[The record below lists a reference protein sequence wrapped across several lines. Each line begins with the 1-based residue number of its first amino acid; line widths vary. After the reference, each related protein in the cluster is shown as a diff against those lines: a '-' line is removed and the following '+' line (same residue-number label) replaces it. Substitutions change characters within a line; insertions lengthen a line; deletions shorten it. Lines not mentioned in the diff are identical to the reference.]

1 MQFLS
6 PIVDWLAKQ
15 KISIVLAL
23 TVSVTALVIF
33 AVAAILAFGGLGE
46 NGSDLRLVEKRAKAG
61 TELAA
66 TRAQTFLQ
74 PLESLLDHMERRVR
88 AGDVNFSDI
97 ESIKASLQ
105 ASMGPSPQI
114 HIAGYSLY
122 RGNTVLVQRTEGD
135 AFETQLEPGIFGAP
149 IWNMDADFS
158 GKVLAPVL
166 YQESTQQT
174 LIPLIRRI
182 QIDDE
187 TRIQIVVAATASA
200 FSEWMTASSDILDSG
215 AFTLYGPDRVLA
227 HPQTNGLTR
236 NADEA
241 DRSPLP
247 HVSET
252 KDPVLLA
259 LWRDK
264 TKPVSFATGDAA
276 EPQNT
281 KGRFRYRLATV
292 SGGAV
297 LVPLVELNGL
307 TEQTWLIG
315 IKVPFDASA
324 LRQASN
330 SQATWVTLIVGALLI
345 TLTFALARL
354 ITQPLD
360 GLAET
365 ARQVSRLQLDNVPR
379 LRPSI
384 FREFNDA
391 ADAFKTMTVGLNW
404 FQSYVPSALVRKLLK
419 QADDGELQPETKT
432 VTIMFTDVVGFTQL
446 SERMEAHDIVD
457 MLNEHFSL
465 VGQCIDQE
473 AGTIDKYI
481 GDSLMAFWGAPD
493 QQPDHAIRAV
503 DAAEAIA
510 TALADKNEMRR
521 DLGEDPITMRIGIF
535 TGQVSVGNIGAP
547 GRINYTVIGDAV
559 NAAQRL
565 EKLGSTLMEDG
576 EEAVILISAE
586 TIASIERNA
595 SDLNK
600 KVPKERFRHIGNHAL
615 EGRSEPTGV
624 YRLA

>member
-1 MQFLS
+1 
-6 PIVDWLAKQ
+6 
-15 KISIVLAL
+15 
-23 TVSVTALVIF
+23 
-33 AVAAILAFGGLGE
+33 
-46 NGSDLRLVEKRAKAG
+46 
-61 TELAA
+61 
-66 TRAQTFLQ
+66 
-74 PLESLLDHMERRVR
+74 
-88 AGDVNFSDI
+88 
-97 ESIKASLQ
+97 
-105 ASMGPSPQI
+105 
-114 HIAGYSLY
+114 
-122 RGNTVLVQRTEGD
+122 
-135 AFETQLEPGIFGAP
+135 
-149 IWNMDADFS
+149 
-158 GKVLAPVL
+158 
-166 YQESTQQT
+166 
-174 LIPLIRRI
+174 
-182 QIDDE
+182 
-187 TRIQIVVAATASA
+187 
-200 FSEWMTASSDILDSG
+200 
-215 AFTLYGPDRVLA
+215 
-227 HPQTNGLTR
+227 
-236 NADEA
+236 
-241 DRSPLP
+241 
-247 HVSET
+247 
-252 KDPVLLA
+252 
-259 LWRDK
+259 
-264 TKPVSFATGDAA
+264 
-276 EPQNT
+276 
-281 KGRFRYRLATV
+281 
-292 SGGAV
+292 
-297 LVPLVELNGL
+297 
-307 TEQTWLIG
+307 
-315 IKVPFDASA
+315 
-324 LRQASN
+324 
-330 SQATWVTLIVGALLI
+330 
-345 TLTFALARL
+345 
-354 ITQPLD
+354 
-360 GLAET
+360 
-365 ARQVSRLQLDNVPR
+365 
-379 LRPSI
+379 
-384 FREFNDA
+384 
-391 ADAFKTMTVGLNW
+391 MTVGLNW

-624 YRLA
+624 YRLPAMCAKR

>member
-97 ESIKASLQ
+97 ESVKASLQ

-149 IWNMDADFS
+149 IWNKDADFS

-264 TKPVSFATGDAA
+264 TKPVSFATGEAA

-345 TLTFALARL
+345 ALTFALARL

-365 ARQVSRLQLDNVPR
+365 ARQVSRLQLDNIPR

-565 EKLGSTLMEDG
+565 EKLGGTLMEDD

>member
-6 PIVDWLAKQ
+6 PIVGWLAKQ
-15 KISIVLAL
+15 RISIVLAL

-33 AVAAILAFGGLGE
+33 AVAAILAFGGLGD

-74 PLESLLDHMERRVR
+74 PLESMLDHMERRVR
-88 AGDVNFSDI
+88 AGDVDLSDI
-97 ESIKASLQ
+97 ESVKTSLQ

-114 HIAGYSLY
+114 YLAGYSLY
-122 RGNTVLVQRTEGD
+122 RGTTVLVQRMGDD
-135 AFETQLEPGIFGAP
+135 AFATQLEPGIFGAQ
-149 IWNMDADFS
+149 IWNIDADVS

-166 YQESTQQT
+166 YEESSRHT

-187 TRIQIVVAATASA
+187 TRLQIIVAATASA

-227 HPQTNGLTR
+227 HPQTNGVMR
-236 NADEA
+236 NAEEG

-247 HVSET
+247 HVSDT

-259 LWRDK
+259 LWRDN
-264 TKPVSFATGDAA
+264 TKPVSFTTGDAA
-276 EPQNT
+276 DPEEPN
-281 KGRFRYRLATV
+281 GRFRYRLASV
-292 SGGAV
+292 ASGAV

-307 TEQTWLIG
+307 TDQIWLIG

-324 LRQASN
+324 LRRANN

-345 TLTFALARL
+345 GLTFALARL

-365 ARQVSRLQLDNVPR
+365 ARQVSRLQLDNIPR

-391 ADAFKTMTVGLNW
+391 SDAFKTMTVGLNW

-419 QADDGELQPETKT
+419 QADDGELSPETKT

-446 SERMEAHDIVD
+446 SERMEADDIVD
-457 MLNEHFSL
+457 MLNDHFSL

-503 DAAEAIA
+503 DAAEAVA

-521 DLGEDPITMRIGIF
+521 DLGEDPITMRIGIY

-565 EKLGSTLMEDG
+565 EKLGGTLMEEG

>member
-379 LRPSI
+379 LRP
-384 FREFNDA
+384 
-391 ADAFKTMTVGLNW
+391 M
-404 FQSYVPSALVRKLLK
+404 PSKR
-419 QADDGELQPETKT
+419 
-432 VTIMFTDVVGFTQL
+432 
-446 SERMEAHDIVD
+446 
-457 MLNEHFSL
+457 
-465 VGQCIDQE
+465 
-473 AGTIDKYI
+473 
-481 GDSLMAFWGAPD
+481 
-493 QQPDHAIRAV
+493 
-503 DAAEAIA
+503 
-510 TALADKNEMRR
+510 
-521 DLGEDPITMRIGIF
+521 
-535 TGQVSVGNIGAP
+535 
-547 GRINYTVIGDAV
+547 
-559 NAAQRL
+559 
-565 EKLGSTLMEDG
+565 
-576 EEAVILISAE
+576 
-586 TIASIERNA
+586 
-595 SDLNK
+595 
-600 KVPKERFRHIGNHAL
+600 
-615 EGRSEPTGV
+615 
-624 YRLA
+624 

>member
-15 KISIVLAL
+15 RISIVLAL
-23 TVSVTALVIF
+23 TVSVTALVVF
-33 AVAAILAFGGLGE
+33 AVAAILAFGGLSN

-61 TELAA
+61 AELAA
-66 TRAQTFLQ
+66 TRAQTFLN
-74 PLESLLDHMERRVR
+74 PLESMLDHMEKRVR
-88 AGDVNFSDI
+88 AGDVDLSDI
-97 ESIKASLQ
+97 KSVQASVQ

-114 HIAGYSLY
+114 YLAGYSLY
-122 RGNTVLVQRTEGD
+122 RGNTVLVQRAEDDT
-135 AFETQLEPGIFGAP
+135 FTTQLEPGIFGAQ
-149 IWNMDADFS
+149 IWNIDADFS

-166 YQESTQQT
+166 YQKSNQQT
-174 LIPLIRRI
+174 LIPLVRRI

-187 TRIQIVVAATASA
+187 TRIQIVVAATAAA

-215 AFTLYGPDRVLA
+215 AFALYGPDRVLA
-227 HPQTNGLTR
+227 HSQTNGKTL
-236 NADEA
+236 NSDQAA
-241 DRSPLP
+241 RSPLP
-247 HVSET
+247 HVSDT
-252 KDPVLLA
+252 NDPVLLA

-264 TKPVSFATGDAA
+264 TKPVSFATRDAS
-276 EPQNT
+276 EPENT
-281 KGRFRYRLATV
+281 NGRYRYRLAHV
-292 SGGAV
+292 AAGAV
-297 LVPLVELNGL
+297 LVPLVELNDL
-307 TEQTWLIG
+307 TDQTWLIG

-330 SQATWVTLIVGALLI
+330 SQAAWVTLIVGGVLIALA
-345 TLTFALARL
+345 FALARL

-365 ARQVSRLQLDNVPR
+365 AKQVSRLQLDNIPR
-379 LRPSI
+379 LRPSV

-419 QADDGELQPETKT
+419 QADDGDLQPETKT

-446 SERMEAHDIVD
+446 SERMEAHDIVE

-493 QQPDHAIRAV
+493 HQPDHAIRAV

-510 TALADKNEMRR
+510 IAVADKNEMRR

-565 EKLGSTLMEDG
+565 EKLGATLKEEG
-576 EEAVILISAE
+576 EETVILISAE

-600 KVPKERFRHIGNHAL
+600 KVPKERFRHIGNHGL